1 MSVSEQGAC
10 SVVPQ
15 EDIHAFKVA
24 SHDEVNGPAWFKNL
38 QEHITV

>member
-10 SVVPQ
+10 SVVPR

-24 SHDEVNGPAWFKNL
+24 SYDEVNGPAWFKNL